1 MLCRLHQHTSH
12 SRRLALSSGGAT
24 KPLVKLELAGRLGG
38 NGRRTRSAW
47 LPPEAGMHINTLGVS
62 RHDPRNMEGGA
73 GRKAATPGR
82 VDSDRSPG
90 PLVGPWGTAPRQH
103 WETGW
108 TMPSPKWERAG
119 VFILRPSSPQAS
131 LAESCLWGER
141 APLQV
146 LACSGMASAERPAAQ
161 RSNGAPCTGVLYGK

>member
-1 MLCRLHQHTSH
+1 MVGEAQVLCRLHQHTSH

-82 VDSDRSPG
+82 VDFRPQPWAPGG
-90 PLVGPWGTAPRQH
+90 PLGH
-103 WETGW
+103 
-108 TMPSPKWERAG
+108 SP
-119 VFILRPSSPQAS
+119 
-131 LAESCLWGER
+131 
-141 APLQV
+141 
-146 LACSGMASAERPAAQ
+146 
-161 RSNGAPCTGVLYGK
+161 